1 MCNNNYNAGTATMTA
16 GTAQAGYAGAA
27 VYGADAAGAAGAMY
41 GEGTA
46 EGLGRQKLGLIV
58 AGITQI
64 IVLLFVILD
73 SYTSFF
79 SADGVAEVIGVM
91 LLGAWMI
98 GILASYFLTGFFRC
112 LRRMGRL
119 MFSGFYFPVWPINF
133 FAGLVTFIL
142 VGAFAIAIPVLFPAL
157 VYFEK

>member
-1 MCNNNYNAGTATMTA
+1 MRNNNYNAGTATMTA

-58 AGITQI
+58 AGVTNI
-64 IVLLFVILD
+64 ISILCLILD
-73 SYTSFF
+73 FNTTLF
-79 SADGVAEVIGVM
+79 SADGVAEVIGFM
-91 LLGAWMI
+91 LLGVWMI

-112 LRRMGRL
+112 LRRLGRM

-133 FAGLVTFIL
+133 FAGICTFTL
-142 VGAFAIAIPVLFPAL
+142 VGAFALILPAVIPAL